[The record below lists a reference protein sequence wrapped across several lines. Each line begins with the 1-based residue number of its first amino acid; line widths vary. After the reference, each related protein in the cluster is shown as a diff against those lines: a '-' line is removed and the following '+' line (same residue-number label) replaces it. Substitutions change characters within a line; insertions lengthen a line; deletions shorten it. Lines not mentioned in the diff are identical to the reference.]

1 MRVSFAAP
9 PSPEEVSYCK
19 IRQKCIARIHFLDSS
34 ASTGFGSAGEQTLET
49 IISDKVGNKNR
60 IFEYAP
66 KPGAKYELFQAGGN
80 HAGGVYCLLN
90 LWHLFTYLP
99 SKVIK
104 YAIKAKNEENLCL
117 ILIKIPVR
125 YKPVTST
132 NKTK

>member
-1 MRVSFAAP
+1 MCGFRQAAAP
-9 PSPEEVSYCK
+9 PAPEVSYCK

-90 LWHLFTYLP
+90 LWHLFTYLQKSSNMP
-99 SKVIK
+99 
-104 YAIKAKNEENLCL
+104 
-117 ILIKIPVR
+117 
-125 YKPVTST
+125 
-132 NKTK
+132 